1 MSKQVKVT
9 EIKVGDIIVGE
20 QYKLQCGKYD
30 KRGGFNGLEWK
41 TYDVEL
47 EVLRVKEL
55 ENGEIRLTVA
65 SVSHVMTKRYKKKQM
80 LEIKSEHFSSYLHK
94 IYHK

>member
-55 ENGEIRLTVA
+55 ENGEIKLTLA
-65 SVSHVMTKRYKKKQM
+65 SISHVMTKRYKKKQM
-80 LEIKSEHFSSYLHK
+80 LEIK
-94 IYHK
+94 

>member
-9 EIKVGDIIVGE
+9 EIKAGDIIVGE

-55 ENGEIRLTVA
+55 ENGEIKLTLA
-65 SVSHVMTKRYKKKQM
+65 STAHIMTRRYKRKQM
-80 LEIKSEHFSSYLHK
+80 LEIK
-94 IYHK
+94 